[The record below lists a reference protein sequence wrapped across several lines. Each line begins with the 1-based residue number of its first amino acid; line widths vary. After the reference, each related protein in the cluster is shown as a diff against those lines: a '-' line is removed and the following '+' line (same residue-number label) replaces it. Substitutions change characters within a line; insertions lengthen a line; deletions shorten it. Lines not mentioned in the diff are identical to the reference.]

1 MKIKLVFM
9 KRGEEMVIG
18 VKPECSDLY
27 FCIFSDHNNKTP
39 HILSSLMSDSL
50 SWVSTDE
57 SLGGGI
63 ITSEK
68 WLEIGG
74 KKEKW
79 LLEKIKEFE
88 FLIGYG
94 RN

>member
-1 MKIKLVFM
+1 M

-18 VKPECSDLY
+18 AKPECSDLY

-39 HILSSLMSDSL
+39 YILSRLMSGSL

-57 SLGGGI
+57 SLGGGGT

-68 WLEIGG
+68 WLEVGG
-74 KKEKW
+74 KLEKW
-79 LLEKIKEFE
+79 LLEKTKEFE
-88 FLIGYG
+88 FLMSYG
-94 RN
+94 RD